1 MSEYSE
7 KRLEES
13 NEMKEKQKK
22 KTVSVRE
29 ASIVLLIIVAAIAT
43 GVIGLK
49 ISPNITILFVIALIL
64 GYAMF
69 RKVPFDQMHKGIV
82 DGLKPGIIPIF
93 IFILVGA
100 LIAVWIQAGIIPTIM
115 VFGFKMISVKWFVP
129 SVFIVCAIVGSAV
142 GSAFTVMST
151 IGIAFFGIGSTL
163 GLNPALVVGAIVSGS
178 VFGDKMSP
186 LSESTNLA
194 AAIVEADLFK
204 HIKNLMWSTVPAFI
218 VSLILFMILG
228 QTYANTSLTEV
239 VQVIQVL
246 EDHFTISIWSLLP
259 LALMLICAWRKIPAI
274 ITILLNIIVAVIMI
288 IIQNPK
294 VSLQALGNTLE
305 NGFVSQTGNAQIDQL
320 LSRGGIMSMMPTVA
334 LIILTLSLGGL
345 LMELGLISAV
355 MEVVSQKMSST
366 PKLILS
372 TLLTGIGVNIFIGE
386 QFLSVILP
394 GNAFKEVYKKEGL
407 DPTVLG
413 RTLEDGGTVINYLI
427 PWGIAGSFVAGTF
440 GVSTLTYLPFVFFR
454 LLSPVFSMVSAFT
467 GLGIKRLSAEPVTEK

>member
-1 MSEYSE
+1 
-7 KRLEES
+7 
-13 NEMKEKQKK
+13 MKEKQKK

-305 NGFVSQTGNAQIDQL
+305 NGFVS
-320 LSRGGIMSMMPTVA
+320 
-334 LIILTLSLGGL
+334 
-345 LMELGLISAV
+345 
-355 MEVVSQKMSST
+355 
-366 PKLILS
+366 

-440 GVSTLTYLPFVFFR
+440 GVPTLTYLPFVFFS

-467 GLGIKRLSAEPVTEK
+467 GLGIKRLSVEPVTEK